1 MLQGNSGRQQ
11 QDDSRP
17 EILQEALRQREN
29 TDMPHRQTD
38 RPRRL
43 DIGRRMLFALAFGGA
58 VLASNPAA
66 AQSDYPNKP
75 IHFIVGFA
83 PGGPSD
89 IISRVI
95 GAKMGEFLGQQVVV
109 ENRTGGGGTVST
121 DYVARSEPDGYTILN
136 TTTANPA
143 NETLSKSLQSRFGKD
158 LVAVAPLAD
167 TANILV
173 VHPSLGVKTLPE
185 FIALAKKQP
194 GLLYATAGVGSA
206 THLTS
211 ELFNTM
217 AGVKTMPVHYRGGG
231 DALKDLLSGQ
241 VKMMFSSIAPVIGAV
256 EQGTLVG
263 IATTG
268 LKRDPALPN
277 LPTVAEAGV
286 PGFETRLWIGITVR
300 AGTPKPIIDKLAAAA
315 TKAAQDPTVVATLAK
330 QGFEPL
336 IMSPEQFA
344 AYYIAER
351 DKWGKVIKDTGM
363 DQN

>member
-1 MLQGNSGRQQ
+1 MH
-11 QDDSRP
+11 
-17 EILQEALRQREN
+17 REN
-29 TDMPHRQTD
+29 R
-38 RPRRL
+38 
-43 DIGRRMLFALAFGGA
+43 IGAFDPARKAVAAIAWGAA
-58 VLASNPAA
+58 VLASSAA
-66 AQSDYPNKP
+66 LAQSDFPNKP
-75 IHFIVGFA
+75 IHFVVGFA

-95 GAKMGEFLGQQVVV
+95 GAKMGEVLGQQVVV
-109 ENRTGGGGTVST
+109 ENRTGAGGTVAT
-121 DYVARSEPDGYTILN
+121 DYVARSEPDGYTMLN

-143 NETLSKSLQSRFGKD
+143 NETLSKTLQSRFGKD
-158 LVAVAPLAD
+158 LAAVATLAD

-185 FIALAKKQP
+185 FIALAKKQE
-194 GLLYATAGVGSA
+194 LFYATAGVGSA

-231 DALKDLLSGQ
+231 DAMKDLLSGQ

-256 EQGTLVG
+256 QEGKLVG

-268 LKRDPALPN
+268 LKRDPAFPN

-286 PGFETRLWIGITVR
+286 PGFETRLWIGVTVR
-300 AGTPKPIIDKLAAAA
+300 AGTPKPIVDKLAAAA
-315 TKAAQDPTVVATLAK
+315 TKAARDPAVVATLAK

-336 IMSPEQFA
+336 IMGPAQFD
-344 AYYIAER
+344 AYYVAER

-363 DQN
+363 DKN

>member
-1 MLQGNSGRQQ
+1 MLHA
-11 QDDSRP
+11 
-17 EILQEALRQREN
+17 EE
-29 TDMPHRQTD
+29 
-38 RPRRL
+38 RPRRRKL
-43 DIGRRMLFALAFGGA
+43 GRKAFIAITFGGSVFASSAALA
-58 VLASNPAA
+58 
-66 AQSDYPNKP
+66 QSIFPNKP
-75 IHFIVGFA
+75 IHFVVGFA

-95 GAKMGEFLGQQVVV
+95 GAKMSDELGQQVVV
-109 ENRTGGGGTVST
+109 ENRTGAGGTVAT
-121 DYVARSEPDGYTILN
+121 DYVARSEPDGYTMLN
-136 TTTANPA
+136 TTTANPS
-143 NETLSKSLQSRFGKD
+143 NESLSKTLQARFGKD
-158 LVAVAPLAD
+158 LAAVATLAD

-173 VHPSLGVKTLPE
+173 VHPSLGVKSLAE
-185 FIALAKKQP
+185 FIALAKEQKD
-194 GLLYATAGVGSA
+194 LLYATAGVGSS

-217 AGVKTMPVHYRGGG
+217 DGVKTIPVHYRGGG

-241 VKMMFSSIAPVIGAV
+241 VKMMFSSIAPIIGYV
-256 EQGTLVG
+256 QTGKLIG

-268 LKRDPALPN
+268 AKRDPAFPN
-277 LPTVAEAGV
+277 LPTVAEAGL

-336 IMSPEQFA
+336 IMSPAQFE
-344 AYYIAER
+344 AYYLAER

-363 DQN
+363 DKN

>member
-1 MLQGNSGRQQ
+1 MLHAGQRLSGL
-11 QDDSRP
+11 DLGGKTFAAVAFAGCVFMSSA
-17 EILQEALRQREN
+17 AL
-29 TDMPHRQTD
+29 
-38 RPRRL
+38 
-43 DIGRRMLFALAFGGA
+43 
-58 VLASNPAA
+58 
-66 AQSDYPNKP
+66 AQSDFPNKP
-75 IHFIVGFA
+75 IHFVVGFA
-83 PGGPSD
+83 AGGPSD
-89 IISRVI
+89 IISRVV
-95 GAKMGEFLGQQVVV
+95 GAKMGEILGQQVVV
-109 ENRTGGGGTVST
+109 ENRTGAGGVVAT
-121 DYVARSEPDGYTILN
+121 DYVARSEPDGYTMLN

-143 NETLSKSLQSRFGKD
+143 NESLSKTLQARLGKD
-158 LVAVAPLAD
+158 LTAVATLAD

-185 FIALAKKQP
+185 FIALAKRQP

-206 THLTS
+206 THLTH

-217 AGVKTMPVHYRGGG
+217 AGVKTIPVHYRGGG

-256 EQGTLVG
+256 QQGTLIG

-268 LKRDPALPN
+268 AKRDPALPD

-286 PGFETRLWIGITVR
+286 PGFETRLWIGITVP
-300 AGTPKPIIDKLAAAA
+300 AGTPKPIIDKLATAA

-336 IMSPEQFA
+336 IMNPSQFD
-344 AYYIAER
+344 AYYVAER

-363 DQN
+363 DKN

>member
-1 MLQGNSGRQQ
+1 MAHSKQC
-11 QDDSRP
+11 
-17 EILQEALRQREN
+17 
-29 TDMPHRQTD
+29 PHRFEFK
-38 RPRRL
+38 RRA
-43 DIGRRMLFALAFGGA
+43 LFAIALAGSVFASGA
-58 VLASNPAA
+58 AL
-66 AQSDYPNKP
+66 AQSDFPNKP
-75 IHFIVGFA
+75 IHFVVGFA

-89 IISRVI
+89 IISRVF
-95 GAKMGEFLGQQVVV
+95 GAKMGDELGQQVVV
-109 ENRTGGGGTVST
+109 ENRTGAGGTVAT
-121 DYVARSEPDGYTILN
+121 DYVARSEPDGYTMLN
-136 TTTANPA
+136 TTTANPS
-143 NETLSKSLQSRFGKD
+143 NESLSSSLQARYGKD
-158 LVAVAPLAD
+158 LTAVATLAD

-256 EQGTLVG
+256 QNGTLIG

-268 LKRDPALPN
+268 AKRDPAFPN

-300 AGTPKPIIDKLAAAA
+300 TGTPKPIIDKLAAAA

-336 IMSPEQFA
+336 IMNPAQFD
-344 AYYIAER
+344 AYYRVER

-363 DQN
+363 GQN